1 MIKNVVSPPN
11 KYMLKDNNRNT
22 KKGVKHVHNKEI
34 NNGNNKEQRIT
45 LFSKVSIATLRK

>member
-1 MIKNVVSPPN
+1 
-11 KYMLKDNNRNT
+11 MLKVKNRNT

-34 NNGNNKEQRIT
+34 NDGNNKEQRIA